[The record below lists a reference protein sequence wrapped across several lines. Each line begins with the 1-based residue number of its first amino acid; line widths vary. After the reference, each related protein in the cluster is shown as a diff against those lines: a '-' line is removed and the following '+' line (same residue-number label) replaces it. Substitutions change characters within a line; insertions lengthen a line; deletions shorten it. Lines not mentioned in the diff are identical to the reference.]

1 MLYGLQMCE
10 DDKNNNICIFFVSK
24 DRLSTKEDAI
34 SLHRMLKGKIE
45 IQNKVSIENAFGE
58 EKGTLG
64 LIYTPGVAYVATEIS
79 KNKELIYDYTSK
91 WNNVAIICDGTRV
104 LGLGDIGPEGALPVM
119 EGKSVLFKVLG
130 GINAFPLCIA
140 TKERDEIIRFV
151 KAIQP
156 VFGAINIEDIESP
169 KVFDIVKK
177 LQNELSIPVFHDD
190 QHGTAVITLAALINS
205 LKLLNKKL
213 DSIKVVISGAG
224 SAGYGIFKIL
234 EKAGC
239 KDIVVTDSK
248 GAIYEGRKDLKD
260 HDDDDDDDDDSK
272 NRGDYDNNDN
282 AFKQEI
288 SRKSNPR
295 KVKGDLTEVIGKAD
309 IFIGVSG
316 IAGLLNNDM
325 IKSMNQDAVIF
336 ALSNPDPE
344 ILPPDAR
351 NAGARIVA
359 TGRSD
364 FPNQINNAVVF
375 PSVLRALLDM
385 RARNLDEDMLV
396 AASYAIALLVEGSHL
411 KEDYIIPKIN
421 DPRIL
426 PIVTETL
433 KDAIKNHL
441 SKSGTHRALHKT

>member
-1 MLYGLQMCE
+1 VTIIICINTVIVIPINE
-10 DDKNNNICIFFVSK
+10 NNNNICIFQVSK
-24 DRLSTKEDAI
+24 GCLNTKEDAI
-34 SLHRMLKGKIE
+34 NLHRMLKGKIE
-45 IQNKVSIENAFGE
+45 IHNKVSVENAFDE

-79 KNKELIYDYTSK
+79 NNKELVYDYTSK

-104 LGLGDIGPEGALPVM
+104 LGLGNIGPEGALPVM
-119 EGKSVLFKVLG
+119 EGKSVLFKILG

-140 TKERDEIIRFV
+140 TKEKEEIIRFV

-169 KVFDIVKK
+169 KVFDIIKR
-177 LQNELSIPVFHDD
+177 LQNELTIPVFHDD

-205 LKLLNKKL
+205 LKLLSKKL
-213 DSIKVVISGAG
+213 DSIKVVISGSG

-260 HDDDDDDDDDSK
+260 YDDKDGDD
-272 NRGDYDNNDN
+272 YNNN
-282 AFKQEI
+282 NNTSKQEI

-295 KVKGDLTEVIGKAD
+295 KLTGSLADVIRAAD
-309 IFIGVSG
+309 VFIGVSG
-316 IAGLLNNDM
+316 KAGLLNNDM
-325 IKSMNQDAVIF
+325 VKSMNHDAIIF

-344 ILPPDAR
+344 ILPRDALK
-351 NAGARIVA
+351 AGARIVA

-364 FPNQINNAVVF
+364 FSNQVNNAVVF
-375 PSVLRALLDM
+375 PAVLRALLDM
-385 RARNLDEDMLV
+385 KAKGLDEDMLV
-396 AASYAIALLVEGSHL
+396 AASYAIASLVERPHL
-411 KEDYIIPKIN
+411 KEDYIIPKVN

-426 PIVTETL
+426 PIVTQTL
-433 KDAIKNHL
+433 KDAIKSHM
-441 SKSGTHRALHKT
+441 SKDSNNMVLHKT

>member
-1 MLYGLQMCE
+1 L
-10 DDKNNNICIFFVSK
+10 N
-24 DRLSTKEDAI
+24 TKEDAI
-34 SLHRMLKGKIE
+34 NLHRMLKGKIE
-45 IQNKVSIENAFGE
+45 IHNKVSVENAFDE

-64 LIYTPGVAYVATEIS
+64 LIYTPGVAYVSTEIS
-79 KNKELIYDYTSK
+79 NNKELAYDYTSK

-119 EGKSVLFKVLG
+119 EGKSILFKILG
-130 GINAFPLCIA
+130 GINAYPLCIA
-140 TKERDEIIRFV
+140 TKEKEEIIRFV

-169 KVFDIVKK
+169 KVFDIIKR

-205 LKLLNKKL
+205 LKIVNKKI
-213 DSIKVVISGAG
+213 DSIKAVVSGAG

-248 GAIYEGRKDLKD
+248 GVIYEGRKDNDRK
-260 HDDDDDDDDDSK
+260 
-272 NRGDYDNNDN
+272 NNDN
-282 AFKQEI
+282 ASKQEI
-288 SRKSNPR
+288 SKKSNPR
-295 KVKGDLTEVIGKAD
+295 KLTGNLVDVVRDAD
-309 IFIGVSG
+309 VFIGVSG
-316 IAGLLNNDM
+316 KAGLLEAGM
-325 IKSMNQDAVIF
+325 VKSMNQDAIIF

-344 ILPPDAR
+344 ILPSDALK
-351 NAGARIVA
+351 AGARIVA

-364 FPNQINNAVVF
+364 FPNQVNNAVVF

-385 RARNLDEDMLV
+385 RAKGLDEDMLV
-396 AASYAIALLVEGSHL
+396 AASYAIASLVEGTHL
-411 KEDYIIPKIN
+411 KEDYIIPKVN

-426 PIVTETL
+426 PIVTQTL
-433 KDAIKNHL
+433 KDTIKSHM
-441 SKSGTHRALHKT
+441 SSSRDVR